1 MHKQRAFDVPI
12 DMKYTDKKQGL
23 YINLKA
29 GVQKLDGD
37 KAEQV
42 VRFRHNS
49 DGSTYPAEYGIEDI
63 GRMKTQ
69 RNFLKALA
77 KQTLKIENIFKI
89 NEFTFELKSFFCFSK
104 VSIVVLFSR
113 INVI

>member
-1 MHKQRAFDVPI
+1 
-12 DMKYTDKKQGL
+12 MKYTDKKQGL

-49 DGSTYPAEYGIEDI
+49 DGSTIQQI
-63 GRMKTQ
+63 WNRRHRK
-69 RNFLKALA
+69 N
-77 KQTLKIENIFKI
+77 EN
-89 NEFTFELKSFFCFSK
+89 SK
-104 VSIVVLFSR
+104 KLH
-113 INVI
+113 